1 MDSNSEATLLRGASE
16 LGVELS
22 PGQLHALLD
31 YAHMVRRWND
41 KFNLVSRQ
49 DMDRFVSRHLLD
61 SLSVARLLPSPNV
74 LDLGSG
80 AGLPGIPLA
89 LACPDR
95 KFVVLDRGAR
105 KARFL
110 RQVVQQLGLANVTV
124 RCQDAR
130 DVAETFACVVSRAV
144 ASVSKLWTL
153 AEPLLA
159 AGGKLLVLH
168 RTDRKGTRALA
179 PVPEAR
185 LCSHWVRVP
194 GLSEEH
200 EILTLVRAES

>member
-1 MDSNSEATLLRGASE
+1 MDSDREAALLRGASE

-22 PGQLHALLD
+22 PSQLAGLLD
-31 YAHMVRRWND
+31 YADMVRRWNE

-49 DMDRFVSRHLLD
+49 DMDRFTSRHLLD
-61 SLSVARLLPSPNV
+61 SLSVAGVLRPPNV

-89 LACPDR
+89 LARPDLR
-95 KFVVLDRGAR
+95 FVLLDRGAR

-110 RQVVQQLGLANVTV
+110 RQAVQQLGLANVTV

-130 DVAETFACVVSRAV
+130 DVVETFTCIVSRAV

-159 AGGKLLVLH
+159 AGGTLLVLH
-168 RTDRKGTRALA
+168 RADPTVTRPPAE
-179 PVPEAR
+179 VPGAK
-185 LCSHWVRVP
+185 LCSRWVKVP
-194 GLSEEH
+194 GLSQQH
-200 EILTLVRAES
+200 EIVTLGRARS